1 MAGQGVDRLKSR
13 RHRLILQI
21 IRETPIGTQEELAQA
36 LQREGVQ
43 VTQATVS
50 RDIRELQLVK
60 VPSPDGGYQYAVPE
74 DASPAHT
81 RERLARVLRDC
92 LVDIDFSENL
102 IVVKTLTGTAPAA
115 AEAIDRMGWPQII
128 GSVAGDNTVLVVVRP
143 REAVPEVIRRLQEL
157 TG

>member
-1 MAGQGVDRLKSR
+1 MDRLKSR
-13 RHRLILQI
+13 RQRLILQI
-21 IRETPIGTQEELAQA
+21 IRDQAISTQEEMAQA
-36 LQREGVQ
+36 LQAEGVS

-60 VPSPDGGYQYAVPE
+60 VPAADGGYQYAIPE

-92 LVDIDFSENL
+92 LIDIAYSENI
-102 IVVKTLTGTAPAA
+102 IVVKTLTGTASAA

-143 REAVPEVIRRLQEL
+143 REAVTEVISRLQSLVE
-157 TG
+157 